1 MVIKRW
7 ASQPL
12 ITYTRYII
20 YNMSKTV
27 EGITLIHDS
36 WKVLGREMNLVWFL
50 LLIPYLKRY
59 FVNKCCHAW
68 LNTECPGNY
77 HIVSIPIRI
86 HFSFYLIDFLL
97 FLSLSLS
104 LLSSY
109 LIHLNKLVWAEWRVS
124 HSNRSWELLRSW
136 LVSNGERHRQTNT
149 HTKNLL
155 TCLRYEFV
163 VNFSH
168 EWAVHSQE

>member
-1 MVIKRW
+1 
-7 ASQPL
+7 
-12 ITYTRYII
+12 
-20 YNMSKTV
+20 MSKTL

-36 WKVLGREMNLVWFL
+36 WKVLKERERKSEMNLAWYL
-50 LLIPYLKRY
+50 LFIPYLKRY

-97 FLSLSLS
+97 FLPSLPLSLH
-104 LLSSY
+104 SSY

-136 LVSNGERHRQTNT
+136 LVSNRERHRQTNT
-149 HTKNLL
+149 HTHTDKELADMLEIRVCSQLL
-155 TCLRYEFV
+155 GRV
-163 VNFSH
+163 GSAFSRGR
-168 EWAVHSQE
+168 EADGTFYYRN